1 MNVDRIGNESI
12 FQTETIAN
20 EHPRFRWINFN
31 TIAASIDDG
40 RDIIQGLSQSQ
51 KTLPCRYFYDD
62 RGSALFEQ
70 ITDLPEYYP
79 TRTEQAILEKY
90 ASEIASLTGTCE
102 LVELGSG
109 SSRKTHLL
117 LEAYTQLDRQ
127 LHYYPIDVSAGILK
141 STALALLERYP
152 NLKLCGLAG
161 TYEQALAQLP
171 PAELE
176 NRMVIFLGSTLGNL
190 TDRERSSFL
199 TQIQQALQPGEFFL
213 LGVDLQKSIETIE
226 AAYNDDR
233 GVTAEFN
240 LNILRHLNHRF
251 GGNFVLDSPG
261 ERLRQRFEHLAF
273 YNREQHQIEMHLRSL
288 VTQTITLAR
297 LNYRVKFE
305 AGETIH
311 TEISRKFDLPTLVDE
326 LSTYAFKPLQIWTD
340 PQDWFGLLL
349 CQRQCTVGECP

>member
-1 MNVDRIGNESI
+1 MNVNRIGNESI
-12 FQTETIAN
+12 FQGATIAN

-31 TIAASIDDG
+31 TIAAAIDDG
-40 RDIIQGLSQSQ
+40 RDVIQGLSQNQ

-62 RGSALFEQ
+62 LGSELFEQ
-70 ITDLPEYYP
+70 ITDLTEYYP

-117 LEAYTQLDRQ
+117 LEAYTQLDPQ

-213 LGVDLQKSIETIE
+213 LGVDLQKSIQTIE

-240 LNILRHLNHRF
+240 LNILSHLNHRF
-251 GGNFVLDSPG
+251 GGDFVLDSPG

-273 YNREQHQIEMHLRSL
+273 YNREQHRIEMHLRSL

-297 LNYRVKFE
+297 LNYRVTFE
-305 AGETIH
+305 AGETSH
-311 TEISRKFDLPTLVDE
+311 TEISRKFDLPTLVNE
-326 LSTYAFKPLQIWTD
+326 LSAHAFKPLQIWTD

-349 CQRQCTVGECP
+349 CQRQCTVEECP

>member
-1 MNVDRIGNESI
+1 MNVNQIGSESI
-12 FQTETIAN
+12 

-31 TIAASIDDG
+31 TIDPAIDDG
-40 RDIIQGLSQSQ
+40 RDVIQGLSQSQ
-51 KTLPCRYFYDD
+51 KMLPCRYFYDD
-62 RGSALFEQ
+62 LGSELFEQ

-90 ASEIASLTGTCE
+90 APEIAELTGTCE

-117 LEAYTQLDRQ
+117 LEAYSQLHRQ

-199 TQIQQALQPGEFFL
+199 TTIQQALQPGEFFL
-213 LGVDLQKSIETIE
+213 LGVDLQKSIEIIE
-226 AAYNDDR
+226 AAYNDDL

-251 GGNFVLDSPG
+251 GGNFALDSPG

-273 YNREQHQIEMHLRSL
+273 YNQEQHQIEMHLRSL
-288 VTQTITLAR
+288 VNQTITLNR

-326 LSTYAFKPLQIWTD
+326 LSDLAFKPLKIWTD

-349 CQRQCTVGECP
+349 CQRQCMVGECP

>member
-1 MNVDRIGNESI
+1 MNVNQIGSESI
-12 FQTETIAN
+12 

-31 TIAASIDDG
+31 TIAGSIDDG
-40 RDIIQGLSQSQ
+40 RDVIQGLSQSQ
-51 KTLPCRYFYDD
+51 KMLPCRYFYDD
-62 RGSALFEQ
+62 LGSELFEQ

-79 TRTEQAILEKY
+79 TRTEQAILEQY
-90 ASEIASLTGTCE
+90 ASEIAELTGTCE

-117 LEAYTQLDRQ
+117 LEAYSQLDRQ

-171 PAELE
+171 PAELG

-226 AAYNDDR
+226 AAYNDAQ

-251 GGNFVLDSPG
+251 GGDFALD
-261 ERLRQRFEHLAF
+261 RFEHLAF
-273 YNREQHQIEMHLRSL
+273 YNREQHQLEMHLRSL
-288 VTQTITLAR
+288 VTQTIAFAN

-311 TEISRKFDLPTLVDE
+311 TEISRKFHLPTLVDN
-326 LSTYAFKPLQIWTD
+326 LSAHAFKPLQFWTD

-349 CQRQCTVGECP
+349 CQRQCTLGECP